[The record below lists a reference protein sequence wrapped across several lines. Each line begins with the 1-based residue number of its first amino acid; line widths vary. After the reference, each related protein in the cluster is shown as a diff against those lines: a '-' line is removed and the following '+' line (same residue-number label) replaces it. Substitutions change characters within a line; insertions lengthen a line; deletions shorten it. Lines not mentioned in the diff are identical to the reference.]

1 MRELAP
7 VVQKLDCTIHWINLC
22 PEDNAIGL
30 LNIYPLDNNLFSGE
44 RYPAFR
50 FLGRIR
56 NITSAWSSLAVLQSV
71 SLTVGNSV
79 QAQTLSLTAK
89 CVFFYALRK
98 THDTCMSKI

>member
-1 MRELAP
+1 MQF
-7 VVQKLDCTIHWINLC
+7 V
-22 PEDNAIGL
+22 L
-30 LNIYPLDNNLFSGE
+30 LNIYPLDNNISNGE

-71 SLTVGNSV
+71 SLTVLGGNSV

-89 CVFFYALRK
+89 CVFLM
-98 THDTCMSKI
+98 H